1 MYLYM
6 YAYVMAEF
14 CMHFLASLRNK
25 EKNAVFAII
34 AIWWGRGGYGYIWGG
49 WRMGENTSVCLLTSV
64 SQKKN

>member
-1 MYLYM
+1 MYLCM

-34 AIWWGRGGYGYIWGG
+34 AIWWGRGGVMGLYGMGGEWGKILQYAY
-49 WRMGENTSVCLLTSV
+49 LLA
-64 SQKKN
+64 

>member
-1 MYLYM
+1 MYLCM

-34 AIWWGRGGYGYIWGG
+34 AIWWGRGGLWVYMG
-49 WRMGENTSVCLLTSV
+49 WVVNGEKYFSMPTY
-64 SQKKN
+64 